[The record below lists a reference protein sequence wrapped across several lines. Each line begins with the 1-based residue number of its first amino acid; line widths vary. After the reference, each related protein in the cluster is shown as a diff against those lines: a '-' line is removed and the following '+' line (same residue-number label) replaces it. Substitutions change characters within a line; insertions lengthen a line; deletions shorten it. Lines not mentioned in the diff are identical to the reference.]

1 MIFYDK
7 KHKETGKEYAYRVL
21 KGNIM
26 SLELKP
32 GELLSE
38 SDLSEKLKISRT
50 PIREVIMKLK
60 NEHLIE
66 VKPQAGTYVSLI
78 DKEIID
84 EAIFMRKLL
93 EKGVLREA
101 CNEFSEEMFM
111 ELEKN
116 LFAQKLVLNKDGKEN
131 EFHNLDKE
139 FHKLIF
145 IGCHK
150 INIWESIMKIS
161 THYNRMRLLS
171 ERKTDKALL
180 VKQHEE
186 MLSIIKNKDLDKIDE
201 YIEKNKRKME
211 DSSVYGEEYTLRA
224 NVDEAKKKKMYDELE
239 NKMGF
244 VD

>member
-1 MIFYDK
+1 MILYEK

-21 KGNIM
+21 KDNIM

-38 SDLSEKLKISRT
+38 SDLSEKLSISRT

-60 NEHLIE
+60 SEHLIE

-78 DKEIID
+78 DKDIIK

-93 EKGVLREA
+93 EKEVLKEA
-101 CNEFSEEMFM
+101 CSKLSEELFM

-116 LFAQKLVLNKDGKEN
+116 LFAQKLASDKLGKEI
-131 EFHNLDKE
+131 EFHNLDNE
-139 FHKLIF
+139 FHRLIF
-145 IGCHK
+145 IGCNK

-171 ERKTDKALL
+171 EMKINKAQIIE
-180 VKQHEE
+180 QHEE
-186 MLSIIKNKDLDKIDE
+186 MISIIKNKDLNRIDQ
-201 YIEKNKRKME
+201 YIEKHIVEPANEWNKLIKDNEEVRK
-211 DSSVYGEEYTLRA
+211 YF
-224 NVDEAKKKKMYDELE
+224 K
-239 NKMGF
+239 
-244 VD
+244 

>member
-1 MIFYDK
+1 MIFYEK

-21 KGNIM
+21 KENIM

-38 SDLSEKLKISRT
+38 SDLSEKLSISRT
-50 PIREVIMKLK
+50 PIRDVIMKLK
-60 NEHLIE
+60 GEHLIE

-78 DKEIID
+78 DKEMID

-93 EKGVLREA
+93 EKGVLKEA
-101 CNEFSEEMFM
+101 CTEFSEEMFM

-116 LFAQKLVLNKDGKEN
+116 LFAQKLVLNKDGKES

-139 FHKLIF
+139 FHRLIF
-145 IGCHK
+145 IGCNK

-171 ERKTDKALL
+171 ETKIDKAQII
-180 VKQHEE
+180 KQHEE
-186 MLSIIKNKDLDKIDE
+186 MIAIIKNKDFNKIDE
-201 YIEKNKRKME
+201 YIEKHIVAPANEWNKLI
-211 DSSVYGEEYTLRA
+211 DDNEEIR
-224 NVDEAKKKKMYDELE
+224 MYL
-239 NKMGF
+239 K
-244 VD
+244 

>member
-1 MIFYDK
+1 MFKCIYRMNRMIFYDK

-171 ERKTDKALL
+171 ERKTYKALIL
-180 VKQHEE
+180 KQNE
-186 MLSIIKNKDLDKIDE
+186 
-201 YIEKNKRKME
+201 
-211 DSSVYGEEYTLRA
+211 
-224 NVDEAKKKKMYDELE
+224 
-239 NKMGF
+239 
-244 VD
+244 

>member
-1 MIFYDK
+1 MIFYEK

-21 KGNIM
+21 KENIM

-38 SDLSEKLKISRT
+38 SDLSEKLNISRT

-60 NEHLIE
+60 GEHLIE

-78 DKEIID
+78 DKDIID
-84 EAIFMRKLL
+84 EAIFMRRLL
-93 EKGVLREA
+93 EKEVLKEA
-101 CNEFSEEMFM
+101 CNEFSEEILM

-116 LFAQKLVLNKDGKEN
+116 LFAQKLVLDKDGKEN

-139 FHKLIF
+139 FHRLIF
-145 IGCHK
+145 IGCNK

-171 ERKTDKALL
+171 ERKIDKALL
-180 VKQHEE
+180 VEQHEE
-186 MLSIIKNKDLDKIDE
+186 MLSIIKNKDVSKINE
-201 YIEKNKRKME
+201 YIDKHIVIPSKEWHKLINENEEIRK
-211 DSSVYGEEYTLRA
+211 YL
-224 NVDEAKKKKMYDELE
+224 K
-239 NKMGF
+239 
-244 VD
+244 

>member
-101 CNEFSEEMFM
+101 CNEFSE
-111 ELEKN
+111 
-116 LFAQKLVLNKDGKEN
+116 
-131 EFHNLDKE
+131 
-139 FHKLIF
+139 
-145 IGCHK
+145 
-150 INIWESIMKIS
+150 
-161 THYNRMRLLS
+161 
-171 ERKTDKALL
+171 
-180 VKQHEE
+180 
-186 MLSIIKNKDLDKIDE
+186 
-201 YIEKNKRKME
+201 
-211 DSSVYGEEYTLRA
+211 
-224 NVDEAKKKKMYDELE
+224 
-239 NKMGF
+239 
-244 VD
+244 

>member
-1 MIFYDK
+1 MIFYEK

-21 KGNIM
+21 KENIM

-38 SDLSEKLKISRT
+38 SDLSEKLSISRT

-60 NEHLIE
+60 GEHLIE

-78 DKEIID
+78 DKEMID

-93 EKGVLREA
+93 EKGVLKEA
-101 CNEFSEEMFM
+101 CTEFSEEMFM

-116 LFAQKLVLNKDGKEN
+116 LFAQKLVLNKDGKES

-139 FHKLIF
+139 FHRLIF
-145 IGCHK
+145 IGCNK

-171 ERKTDKALL
+171 KTKIDKAQII
-180 VKQHEE
+180 KQHEE
-186 MLSIIKNKDLDKIDE
+186 MIAIIKNKDFNKIDE
-201 YIEKNKRKME
+201 YIEKHIVAPANEWNKLI
-211 DSSVYGEEYTLRA
+211 DDNEEIR
-224 NVDEAKKKKMYDELE
+224 MYL
-239 NKMGF
+239 K
-244 VD
+244 